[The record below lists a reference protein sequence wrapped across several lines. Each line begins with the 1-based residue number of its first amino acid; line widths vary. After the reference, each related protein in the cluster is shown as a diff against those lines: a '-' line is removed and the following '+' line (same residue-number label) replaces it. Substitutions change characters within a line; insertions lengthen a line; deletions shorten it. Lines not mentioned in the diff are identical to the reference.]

1 MAPPSP
7 SFTVFPN
14 LPLELRCLIWEKTC
28 EPRIVEVSYEDDGF
42 SSLSSVPMAL
52 RVCKESRDTVIHSY
66 PLCFGSIFYPPK
78 IRFNFTLDT
87 LYIDNKIEEDIPH
100 FFSTLREREISSL
113 RFLAIDGYFVGPT
126 SQYDVAFISNMRRAV
141 KSLTGLKELLVVF
154 DLTVMTSRTLGCGAD
169 HFLELFDDLPKELQE
184 QNHKLHIDPL
194 PCPEDLEKQ
203 EFHLWE
209 APVCRPV
216 YGWRRCPVALP
227 IDSDSE
233 SDPGSDFGD
242 FLWRSRYQYAL
253 DMSSDVE
260 PNSEDDSEDIDVRL
274 SSDGSTVASE
284 DSLD

>member
-141 KSLTGLKELLVVF
+141 KSLTGLKELLVV
-154 DLTVMTSRTLGCGAD
+154 LTIYRKS
-169 HFLELFDDLPKELQE
+169 F
-184 QNHKLHIDPL
+184 
-194 PCPEDLEKQ
+194 
-203 EFHLWE
+203 
-209 APVCRPV
+209 
-216 YGWRRCPVALP
+216 
-227 IDSDSE
+227 
-233 SDPGSDFGD
+233 
-242 FLWRSRYQYAL
+242 RSRIISYTLIHSHVPRILRNRNSTSGRLRYVVL
-253 DMSSDVE
+253 SMDGDV
-260 PNSEDDSEDIDVRL
+260 
-274 SSDGSTVASE
+274 AQ
-284 DSLD
+284 